1 MPNSYK
7 NSNHRLFLLF
17 IWLLFF
23 VGNQIIYANNA
34 EYAVEGTFGEFGE
47 RAGQFNYPVG
57 IALDKNGNIFISDWE
72 NDRIQV
78 FDSTEKYIFTIP
90 DEASNVKL
98 DGPVGIVL
106 DNEDNILVVE
116 QHNHRIHKISP
127 DGHSIMV
134 FGQSGNKPG
143 EFDNPR
149 GIALDKDGNI
159 YVVDTGNSRVQVFSP
174 NFELLFT
181 FGREGMGDGEFYYPR
196 GIALDKDGNIYVAD
210 TFHHQIQVF
219 NDKGQFIKR
228 FGSSGSG
235 PSEFNGTRY
244 IAIDKND
251 NIYVTDYRNGKIVQF
266 DRDYNF
272 VSEFGANDSGV
283 TLTYPEGITIDQRG
297 YVYVADA
304 GNNRIVKYITSKIII
319 SKKQGIEAI
328 ENKEWDEAIQSLQKT
343 LEEDSKDIDSRKA
356 IAFAYFESGQ
366 LEEAIQE
373 YNLILKEYPQDQNI
387 NFKLVEAHFLLATQL
402 VKEKRY
408 KEALNHFKV
417 VLKKEPNYPDI
428 KTTYYLT
435 LVKYLYNSLYF
446 KAFIIIIPVLLVI
459 LLIAPKLSRKKG
471 KRSKHFRT
479 KDIF

>member
-23 VGNQIIYANNA
+23 VGNQVIYAYNAA

-196 GIALDKDGNIYVAD
+196 GIAL
-210 TFHHQIQVF
+210 
-219 NDKGQFIKR
+219 
-228 FGSSGSG
+228 
-235 PSEFNGTRY
+235 
-244 IAIDKND
+244 
-251 NIYVTDYRNGKIVQF
+251 
-266 DRDYNF
+266 
-272 VSEFGANDSGV
+272 
-283 TLTYPEGITIDQRG
+283 
-297 YVYVADA
+297 
-304 GNNRIVKYITSKIII
+304 
-319 SKKQGIEAI
+319 
-328 ENKEWDEAIQSLQKT
+328 
-343 LEEDSKDIDSRKA
+343 
-356 IAFAYFESGQ
+356 
-366 LEEAIQE
+366 
-373 YNLILKEYPQDQNI
+373 
-387 NFKLVEAHFLLATQL
+387 
-402 VKEKRY
+402 
-408 KEALNHFKV
+408 
-417 VLKKEPNYPDI
+417 
-428 KTTYYLT
+428 
-435 LVKYLYNSLYF
+435 
-446 KAFIIIIPVLLVI
+446 
-459 LLIAPKLSRKKG
+459 
-471 KRSKHFRT
+471 
-479 KDIF
+479 